1 MLMRKLIYFALL
13 VTVIPLFA
21 ACKKSISTGCQEDF
35 EHYIFLRHQVE
46 SKASLI
52 NGKDDVQF
60 FGVVGFKY
68 DNTTSWDEYKTKTE
82 CTPNVFFDENN
93 SLVDVETLNCTSSN
107 GSPSYTPLQGWSN
120 TRKYTF
126 FAFYPIGN
134 ENVDLVSTDGSEYKG
149 GVPAIKYSLNTE
161 DLQGSMVDVMVSEP
175 CKDLYYNS
183 SEDNNLQESEVKL
196 KFNHILSAL
205 GVNFTKATENTITIN
220 GVSMTISGIQYQ
232 TYIYPLYPLDGVKP
246 TPGGSTMDEKSFV
259 LSIPEE
265 EEEDGVIVSSE
276 SAGTEIADK
285 LIFIPQSGNATI
297 SLTINYTRSAGG
309 VSFDDEKSFTGIK
322 TAFVAGKKHLIQLK
336 FTDSTVEVKSD
347 VTSGAWTD
355 VEDVNNTFN

>member
-1 MLMRKLIYFALL
+1 MLMKKLIYFALL

-21 ACKKSISTGCQEDF
+21 ACKKSISTGSQENF
-35 EHYIFLRHQVE
+35 EHYIFFGHQVE

-52 NGKDDVQF
+52 NGEDDVQS

-93 SLVDVETLNCTSSN
+93 SPVDVETLNCTN

-120 TRKYTF
+120 TKKYTF

-134 ENVDLVSTDGSEYKG
+134 KNVDLVSTDGSEYKG
-149 GVPAIKYSLNTE
+149 GVPAIKYSLNTG

-183 SEDNNLQESEVKL
+183 SEVEVKL
-196 KFNHILSAL
+196 TFNHILSAL
-205 GVNFTKATENTITIN
+205 GVNFTKATQNTITIN

-232 TYIYPLYPLDGVKP
+232 TYIYPLDGVAAA
-246 TPGGSTMDEKSFV
+246 PGGPAMYEKSFA
-259 LSIPEE
+259 LSIPK
-265 EEEDGVIVSSE
+265 DGVEVLE
-276 SAGTEIADK
+276 STGTEIADK
-285 LIFIPQSGNATI
+285 LIFIPQSEKATI
-297 SLTINYTRSAGG
+297 SLTINYTRSAGA
-309 VSFDDEKSFTGIK
+309 VSFTDEKSFNNDIETV
-322 TAFVAGKKHLIQLK
+322 FEAGNKHLIQLK
-336 FTDSTVEVKSD
+336 FTDSTVEVDD

>member
-1 MLMRKLIYFALL
+1 MRKLTYFALL

-21 ACKKSISTGCQEDF
+21 ACKKSISTGSQENF
-35 EHYIFLRHQVE
+35 EHYIFFGHQVE

-52 NGKDDVQF
+52 NGKDDVQS

-68 DNTTSWDEYKTKTE
+68 DNTTAWDAYKTKTE

-93 SLVDVETLNCTSSN
+93 SPVDVETLNCTK

-134 ENVDLVSTDGSEYKG
+134 KNVDIVSANGSEYKG

-161 DLQGSMVDVMVSEP
+161 DLRGSMVDVMVSEP

-183 SEDNNLQESEVKL
+183 AQDNNIQGIEVKL
-196 KFNHILSAL
+196 TFNHILSAL
-205 GVNFTKATENTITIN
+205 GVNFTKETENTIKIN

-232 TYIYPLYPLDGVKP
+232 TYIYPLDGVADDV
-246 TPGGSTMDEKSFV
+246 PGGPAMDEKSFA
-259 LSIPEE
+259 LSIPEG
-265 EEEDGVIVSSE
+265 GVEVSSE

-285 LIFIPQSGNATI
+285 LIFIPQSGEATI
-297 SLTINYTRSAGG
+297 SLTIKYTRSAGA
-309 VSFDDEKSFTGIK
+309 VSFTDEKSFTGIK
-322 TAFVAGKKHLIQLK
+322 TAFVAGNKHLIQLK